1 MKIIVVFSV
10 LIIVIASTPC
20 LSEPGLEGRNLVEL
34 ENGNAKVI
42 VDLGGGSIVD
52 FHIKGH
58 GLNPL
63 NWNYPENGDTEPR
76 RIGHFI
82 CFDRWGQPSPAEEK
96 NGMPFHGEATKI
108 NWRLT
113 GKPVKKAGRI
123 MTEMSCELPM
133 AGLRLDR
140 KLSLDEEEAVLT
152 VTEEISNFNK
162 LGRVYNFVQHATFAP
177 PFLDESVLVDTEVKK
192 GLTQRGEM
200 PHPEEPVIYWPK
212 AVFEGRLVDFR
223 RLKDDI
229 GPGVISFVFNNN
241 DEYAWATAC
250 NPPEGLLIGYVWKTA
265 DYPWLNLWYHVQDGK
280 PSARGIEFG
289 TTGLHQPFPI
299 LVKKGEIF
307 GRYLF
312 EYIDADEKIVKS
324 YTAFLAEI
332 PKNYKGVADIEFDDG
347 LITLLEHKSD
357 SSRNIFIKIK

>member
-1 MKIIVVFSV
+1 MKKNVVLSV
-10 LIIVIASTPC
+10 ILMVIASTTC
-20 LSEPGLEGRNLVEL
+20 LSEPGLEGRDLVEL
-34 ENGNAKVI
+34 ENKRAKVI

-52 FHIKGH
+52 FNIKGH
-58 GLNPL
+58 ELNPL
-63 NWNYPENGDTEPR
+63 NWNYPEKKDTEPR

-96 NGMPFHGEATKI
+96 NGMPFHGEATKV

-113 GKPVKKAGRI
+113 VKPMKKDGMIWA
-123 MTEMSCELPM
+123 EMSCELPM

-162 LGRVYNFVQHATFAP
+162 LGRVYNVVQHATFAP

-192 GLTQRGEM
+192 GLTQRGKM
-200 PHPEEPVIYWPK
+200 PCPEEPVIYWPE

-229 GPGVISFVFNNN
+229 GPGVVSFVFNDN

-250 NPPEGLLIGYVWKTA
+250 NPPKGLLIGYVWKTA
-265 DYPWLNLWYHVQDGK
+265 DYPWLNLWYNVKNGR
-280 PSARGIEFG
+280 PAARGIEFG
-289 TTGLHQPFPI
+289 TTGLHQPYPI
-299 LVKKGEIF
+299 LVKKREIF
-307 GRYLF
+307 GRRLF
-312 EYIDADEKIVKS
+312 EYIDADGKTVKS
-324 YTAFLAEI
+324 YTVFLTEI
-332 PKNYKGVADIEFDDG
+332 PGDYKGVADIEFEDDF
-347 LITLLEHKSD
+347 ITLMEHDSD
-357 SSRNIFIKIK
+357 SSRNIAIRIK